1 MEEKSTVT
9 GTETAPE
16 NISGAVPAVSGES
29 GKTPAA
35 DSMGPTERMFR
46 TLPPMITEDDLKKLP
61 ADFSGTVEIPL
72 TPHQVQQEQA
82 KSGKPQTLDELL
94 PGSNNIPDFEALMWG
109 GNIPDLPVVN
119 YGDDYVVTEG
129 ESLPEGA
136 AHASPDDLV
145 KAMQTVV
152 DPEIMLNVYDL
163 GLIYRMDTLVNGD
176 VEIDMT
182 VTAPSCPVAGLM
194 PKQVAEAVAKL
205 EGVGK
210 VTVKLVWEPAWSID
224 RMSENARYILDMF

>member
-1 MEEKSTVT
+1 M
-9 GTETAPE
+9 
-16 NISGAVPAVSGES
+16 
-29 GKTPAA
+29 
-35 DSMGPTERMFR
+35 
-46 TLPPMITEDDLKKLP
+46 P

-94 PGSNNIPDFEALMWG
+94 PGSNNITDFEALMWG